1 MKNFPPPVLRLF
13 LIAMALIAVRGSMV
27 RADLEFPSTTVDVG
41 EVRAGSPLSH
51 TFTFQNRGADAVEV
65 TGIHS
70 TCGCLTP
77 RLSGKRYEPGDQGS
91 LQATINTLSPARGPH
106 VWQVT
111 LSCKSKETTAEI
123 SLRVKAKIVRE
134 IVVEPAAVSMYV
146 DGPIQ
151 SEIRLTD
158 LRPQPLTVTAVAS
171 SATWLQAHQAAEE
184 RDGSGRL
191 IRIVQLRVAE
201 NAPQGAHEESLSLFT
216 NDPGYPEIK
225 VPVSVV
231 KRSRQ
236 RVTATP
242 NRVDLTA
249 AAGSSFVNRTLLIR
263 DRENQDVVVEA
274 VSSEDPTVTCQWA
287 KGPGSMTTVRIKVD
301 TKGIRERNWTTTL
314 HVQVAKPVIQTLTIP
329 VNVSLR

>member
-13 LIAMALIAVRGSMV
+13 LIAMALIAARVSMV

-41 EVRAGSPLSH
+41 EIRAGSPLSH
-51 TFTFQNRGADAVEV
+51 TFNFQNRGADAVEV

-91 LQATINTLSPARGPH
+91 LQATINTLSPAPGPH

-123 SLRVKAKIVRE
+123 PLRVKAKIVRE

-158 LRPQPLTVTAVAS
+158 LRPMPLTVTAVAS
-171 SATWLQAHQAAEE
+171 SATWLHARQAAEE

-242 NRVDLTA
+242 SRVDLTA
-249 AAGSSFVNRTLLIR
+249 DAGISFLTRNLLIR
-263 DRENQDVVVEA
+263 DRDNQDVVVEA
-274 VSSEDPTVTCQWA
+274 ITSENPAVTCQWA
-287 KGPGSMTTVRIKVD
+287 KGPGLMTTVKIKVD
-301 TKGIRERNWTTTL
+301 AKGIHEKNWNTTL
-314 HVQVAKPVIQTLTIP
+314 HVQVAKPVVQTLTIP
-329 VNVSLR
+329 VNVSLP

>member
-1 MKNFPPPVLRLF
+1 MAM
-13 LIAMALIAVRGSMV
+13 IAGRASMV
-27 RADLEFPSTTVDVG
+27 RADLEFTSTTVDVG

-51 TFTFQNRGADAVEV
+51 TFNFQNRGADAVEV

-91 LQATINTLSPARGPH
+91 LQATINTLSPAPGPH

-111 LSCKSKETTAEI
+111 LSCKGKETTAEI

-158 LRPQPLTVTAVAS
+158 LRPQPLTVTTVAS

-191 IRIVQLRVAE
+191 VRIVHLRVAE

-216 NDPGYPEIK
+216 NDPGYLEIK
-225 VPVSVV
+225 VPVTIV

-249 AAGSSFVNRTLLIR
+249 DAGSSFLKRTLLIR

-274 VSSEDPTVTCQWA
+274 VSSEDPTVTCQWV
-287 KGPGSMTTVRIKVD
+287 KGPGSMTTVKIKVD
-301 TKGIRERNWTTTL
+301 TKGIHERNWNTTL
-314 HVQVAKPVIQTLTIP
+314 HVQVAKPVVQTLIIP
-329 VNVSLR
+329 VNVSLP